1 MTAARQPPAT
11 PQRAGLAALYLRV
24 ANTLEQSAE
33 LAEQHA
39 QRHRDK
45 GKQQAAAIE
54 LERAKRAR
62 VAAQRGRA
70 HALRLQA
77 TDAHRPDGTGAKR

>member
-1 MTAARQPPAT
+1 MTGAQEPPAA

-24 ANTLEQSAE
+24 ANTLEQSAD

-54 LERAKRAR
+54 LERAQRAR

-70 HALRLQA
+70 HARRLQA
-77 TDAHRPDGTGAKR
+77 SDAHRPEETGAKG

>member
-1 MTAARQPPAT
+1 MTGAQEPPAT

-24 ANTLEQSAE
+24 ANTLERSAE

-45 GKQQAAAIE
+45 GKEQAAAIE
-54 LERAKRAR
+54 LERCNRAR
-62 VAAQRGRA
+62 LAAQRGRA
-70 HALRLQA
+70 LALRLQA
-77 TDAHRPDGTGAKR
+77 SDAHRPDETGAKG

>member
-1 MTAARQPPAT
+1 MTGAQEPPAT

-24 ANTLEQSAE
+24 ANTLEQSAD
-33 LAEQHA
+33 LTEQHA

-54 LERAKRAR
+54 LERAQRAR

-77 TDAHRPDGTGAKR
+77 SDAYRPEETGAKG